1 MGCAASAAVEKAAAS
16 AQVHDNK
23 SASPEDADG
32 ISSTSE
38 TGTSSESA
46 VDSPFAAESS
56 GASTPIA
63 ATSAAKHVSLVYLF
77 AETGPLLGSGSFGEV
92 LLAWR
97 LPPIIVGEGASAW
110 HARARLGTPLA
121 AKRIRLT
128 PLLSATKRKMLAK
141 GRSKVAP
148 HIAAGE
154 IEGPRRERAPATA
167 EADILLYL
175 NQRPET
181 ARHVVKVIDTFVDSL
196 HLYIFM
202 EYYPR
207 GDMMRMIKNI
217 APIANLKEVAIIFKK
232 MAVAVQ
238 ACHDAG
244 VVHRDLKPSNFLI
257 EFDGHEIHLRLCD
270 FGLAQRMPDED
281 VDILVTGSAG
291 SPVFMSPEVFS
302 QAPYSAVSSDVWAL
316 GVSLHILVFGSIPF
330 GASAESSSDIVA
342 AIQNDAAWQP
352 SWTGLPQGLQ
362 ELLSGLFH
370 KDPRSRMTLPQAISH
385 WWLNDASMGYINN
398 LPSIPEVA

>member
-1 MGCAASAAVEKAAAS
+1 MGCAASVALEKVAAS
-16 AQVHDNK
+16 APEQSEK
-23 SASPEDADG
+23 SASPLDADRV
-32 ISSTSE
+32 SSTSE
-38 TGTSSESA
+38 TGASSESA
-46 VDSPFAAESS
+46 LDSPRAAESPE
-56 GASTPIA
+56 ASTPVA
-63 ATSAAKHVSLVYLF
+63 AVSGARHVSLVYLF
-77 AETGPLLGSGSFGEV
+77 SEDGPLLGSGSFGEV

-97 LPPIIVGEGASAW
+97 LPPINVGEGASAW

-128 PLLSATKRKMLAK
+128 PLLSATKRKELAK
-141 GRSKVAP
+141 ARSKVSPQVPTGA
-148 HIAAGE
+148 
-154 IEGPRRERAPATA
+154 IESPRRERAPATA

-175 NQRPET
+175 NQRPDT

-202 EYYPR
+202 EYYPK
-207 GDMMRMIKNI
+207 GDMMRMIKNF
-217 APIANLKEVAIIFKK
+217 APITNLKDVAIIFKK
-232 MAVAVQ
+232 MAIAVQ
-238 ACHDAG
+238 ALHDAG
-244 VVHRDLKPSNFLI
+244 VVHRDIKPSNFLI
-257 EFDGHEIHLRLCD
+257 EFDGHEIQVRLCD

-302 QAPYSAVSSDVWAL
+302 QAPFSAISADVWAL
-316 GVSLHILVFGSIPF
+316 GVSLHILVFRSIPF
-330 GASAESSSDIVA
+330 GASAESSSDIIA
-342 AIQNDAAWQP
+342 AIQNDAQPNWQ
-352 SWTGLPQGLQ
+352 SLPQGLQ
-362 ELLSGLFH
+362 ELLSGLFV